1 MASSSLVNKVMAFLR
16 SPQGQRMVS
25 QGRQQ
30 LSRPGNRSKLQA
42 LLARFRGR
50 R

>member
-1 MASSSLVNKVMAFLR
+1 MASRSLLNRILAFFQ
-16 SPQGQRMVS
+16 SPQGQRIVAR
-25 QGRQQ
+25 GRQQ
-30 LSRPGNRSKLQA
+30 MSQPGNRSKLQA

>member
-16 SPQGQRMVS
+16 SPQGQRMVD
-25 QGRQQ
+25 QGRRQMA
-30 LSRPGNRSKLQA
+30 RPGNRSKLQA

>member
-1 MASSSLVNKVMAFLR
+1 MASSSLLNRIIAFFR
-16 SPQGQRMVS
+16 SSQGQRLIT

-30 LSRPGNRSKLQA
+30 MSRPGNRSKLQA